1 MITSAHGDTL
11 HQAYLLHRAPYSNS
25 SLLIECFTLSEGRF
39 PAIAKGVQ
47 KAGRPKSAGL
57 LQPFQPL
64 ILKWSGKGEVK
75 SLTGYEAAS
84 KPHNLK
90 GSALYCGFYLNELL
104 LRLTR
109 REDPH
114 ENLFVFYSQ
123 TLKKLEEEETVEQ
136 TLRQFEIRMLDEL
149 GYGLLL
155 GSEYD
160 SGEAVSPAA
169 RYNYQIEKGPVLSD
183 SSDNQSVSGK
193 TLLAL
198 QEDRKLDDR
207 EILEARFL
215 LRRILKYYL
224 GDKPLKSRELFL

>member
-1 MITSAHGDTL
+1 MTTPAHGDTL

-25 SLLIECFTLSEGRF
+25 SLLLECFTHSEGRF

-47 KAGRPKSAGL
+47 KSGKTKSAGL

-64 ILKWSGKGEVK
+64 ILKWSGRGEVK

-90 GSALYCGFYLNELL
+90 GTALYCGFYLNELL
-104 LRLTR
+104 LRLIR
-109 REDPH
+109 RQDPH

-123 TLKKLEEEETVEQ
+123 TLRKLENEASLEQ

-149 GYGLLL
+149 GYGLQLDI
-155 GSEYD
+155 EYE
-160 SGEAVSPAA
+160 SGEAISPSA
-169 RYNYQIEKGPVLSD
+169 RYTYQIEKGPVLTNTN
-183 SSDNQSVSGK
+183 DNLSVSGK

-198 QEDRKLDDR
+198 HENSELLDR
-207 EILEARFL
+207 ELLEARLL

>member
-1 MITSAHGDTL
+1 MTTPAHGDTL

-25 SLLIECFTLSEGRF
+25 SLLLECFTHSEGRF

-47 KAGRPKSAGL
+47 KAGRPKAAGL

-75 SLTGYEAAS
+75 SLIGYEAAS

-90 GSALYCGFYLNELL
+90 GTALYCGFYLNELL

-109 REDPH
+109 RQDPH
-114 ENLFVFYSQ
+114 ENLFVFYCQ
-123 TLKKLEEEETVEQ
+123 TLKNLEEETTLEQ

-155 GSEYD
+155 GNDYD
-160 SGEAVSPAA
+160 SGEAVRSEA
-169 RYNYQIEKGPVLSD
+169 RYNYQVEKGPVLTNSLE
-183 SSDNQSVSGK
+183 NQSISGK

-198 QEDRKLDDR
+198 QEARKMDER
-207 EILEARFL
+207 ELLEARIL
-215 LRRILKYYL
+215 LRRVLKYYL